1 MQASLDGVGTG
12 FLALSTL
19 LLLLLVLGLLL
30 LLVVRLALLVAVGIR
45 RLLLG
50 RLLLARSLGSRLG
63 RDLVALLRDRLGLLR
78 RVNVLLSALSHFAVI
93 KRAGP
98 TTHLGLLS
106 GLLLL
111 VHARGVLGVGR
122 SAGVALGL
130 LGVLLRVGLLERRG
144 QTSSAVLVLLVVGL
158 LRVLLRVGVAV
169 SVHSLAAVDNPGALV
184 LAFGLGLY
192 ISRDRA

>member
-12 FLALSTL
+12 LLALSTL

-78 RVNVLLSALSHFAVI
+78 CVNVLLSACAAFPS
-93 KRAGP
+93 
-98 TTHLGLLS
+98 
-106 GLLLL
+106 
-111 VHARGVLGVGR
+111 R
-122 SAGVALGL
+122 SA
-130 LGVLLRVGLLERRG
+130 
-144 QTSSAVLVLLVVGL
+144 
-158 LRVLLRVGVAV
+158 
-169 SVHSLAAVDNPGALV
+169 LA
-184 LAFGLGLY
+184 
-192 ISRDRA
+192 R